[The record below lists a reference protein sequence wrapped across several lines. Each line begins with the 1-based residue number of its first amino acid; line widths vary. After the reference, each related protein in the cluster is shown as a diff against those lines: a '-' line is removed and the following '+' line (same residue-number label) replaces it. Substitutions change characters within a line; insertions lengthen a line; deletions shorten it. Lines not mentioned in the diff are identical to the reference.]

1 MRAYRRE
8 QVQDMIKTL
17 QTLLK
22 QDREKYTVPRRVRDV
37 IPIKCIW
44 NDGIFRVGNR
54 FARTW
59 KFSDI
64 NYLVAGLEDKKKM

>member
-1 MRAYRRE
+1 
-8 QVQDMIKTL
+8 MIKTL